1 MSDIPFIR
9 LTFQFCLMMTIIKCK
24 HAHPLGPVKQ
34 RKLLLM
40 RACLGTIGLIT
51 FYIAFKLLH
60 PSDCLAIIQTSVIIT
75 SILARIFLK
84 ERLTFAHLIAII
96 LTAAGVILIAK
107 PKALFKNLTTQENQ
121 TISLNCSLNGTFSF
135 DIDCSSKKS
144 EDANKDLSDP
154 IYTTIGILIA
164 LGCALCG
171 SIVQIILKKL
181 STEKVH
187 YSIVIIFGTYVG
199 IPVTFLISLILI
211 VLKISH
217 QNFPNNLHMIPLQ
230 LFHVIIG
237 GILGVMSQ
245 ILLNFSLKYEDASK
259 IAIIRT
265 LDVLLTFFLQYL
277 FLNISIDIFSL
288 IGSCSILLGTF
299 IILSFKLI
307 ENRIKERQKKK
318 NVIETT
324 NNFFIRFIKFNF

>member
-1 MSDIPFIR
+1 M
-9 LTFQFCLMMTIIKCK
+9 MMTIIKCK
-24 HAHPLGPVKQ
+24 NSHPLGPIKQ

-40 RACLGTIGLIT
+40 RACFGTVGLTT
-51 FYIAFKLLH
+51 FFFAFKLLH

-84 ERLTFAHLIAII
+84 ERLSFAHLIAIF
-96 LTAAGVILIAK
+96 LTAVGVILIAK
-107 PKALFKNLTTQENQ
+107 PKSLFNNLTQLNQ
-121 TISLNCSLNGTFSF
+121 TMLLNCSSNETLNYDKCLSRNVN
-135 DIDCSSKKS
+135 
-144 EDANKDLSDP
+144 EANP
-154 IYTTIGILIA
+154 IYTTVGILVA
-164 LGCALCG
+164 LGCALC
-171 SIVQIILKKL
+171 SSTVQVLLKKL

-187 YSIVIIFGTYVG
+187 YSIAIIFVTYIG
-199 IPVTFLISLILI
+199 MPVTFLISFIMILTG
-211 VLKISH
+211 VAHK
-217 QNFPNNLHMIPLQ
+217 NFPNNLHMIPIQ
-230 LFHVIIG
+230 LLYVTVG
-237 GILGVMSQ
+237 GFIGVMSQ

-318 NVIETT
+318 KESENTKKL
-324 NNFFIRFIKFNF
+324 NLCIRFINFNF